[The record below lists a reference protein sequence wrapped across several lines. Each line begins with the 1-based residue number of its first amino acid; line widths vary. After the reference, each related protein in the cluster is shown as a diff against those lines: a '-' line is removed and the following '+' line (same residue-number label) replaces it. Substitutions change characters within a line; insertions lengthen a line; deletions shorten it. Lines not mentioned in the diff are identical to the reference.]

1 MQIPRQTHVFT
12 SIQFAGG
19 AGSPISGAGSSPVK
33 PANGN
38 ASGSS
43 TRKDTFQ
50 KQALPKE
57 TSTQAAGDEALK
69 EFEERKRYY
78 TNVLLNAVPKFRQKC
93 AELKLNLQEEAEKAA
108 SKRALK
114 ETKWPAFPD
123 WDFNSDD
130 KPETSSPS

>member
-19 AGSPISGAGSSPVK
+19 AGSPVSGAGPSPAK

-38 ASGSS
+38 ASGKSR
-43 TRKDTFQ
+43 RKDTFQ
-50 KQALPKE
+50 KAA
-57 TSTQAAGDEALK
+57 STQATGETALA
-69 EFEERKRYY
+69 EFEARKRYY
-78 TNVLLNAVPKFRQKC
+78 TNVLLNAIPKFRQKC
-93 AELKLNLQEEAEKAA
+93 VELKLNLQEEAEKAA